1 MGVVGDPGEASS
13 SDKFYARVSP
23 ADGTGAEMDES
34 QFATE
39 FYENQYVNL
48 LDFDEFKLTE
58 TDKNSAVWQKLK
70 NYLSVELN
78 NLRKQNDE
86 SLSEVATMFL
96 RGKIERN
103 KEILALGEDPEPV
116 DLEEPSQY

>member
-1 MGVVGDPGEASS
+1 MAIVGDPGEASRGN
-13 SDKFYARVSP
+13 DVYARVSP
-23 ADGTGAEMDES
+23 ADGMEPEMDHS
-34 QFATE
+34 QFANE
-39 FYENQYVNL
+39 FYEHEYVNL
-48 LDFDEFKLTE
+48 HDFDEFKLTE

-70 NYLSVELN
+70 NYLSAELN

-103 KEILALGEDPEPV
+103 KEILALGESPEPV